1 MEQRD
6 YLLRQ
11 IQMMAQVI
19 AALVRKLMG
28 LKEQGTEEEIV
39 QVTDEMLT
47 EYFDT
52 SLVEIVQTPLEKTVE
67 QMIQNK
73 KLHPSNVD
81 LFAEVL
87 MINAD
92 KSEYA
97 ANRKK
102 LLERALI
109 LLEWV
114 DKTGGVFSAERRQ
127 KIVDIRQ
134 KLEEL

>member
-1 MEQRD
+1 
-6 YLLRQ
+6 
-11 IQMMAQVI
+11 
-19 AALVRKLMG
+19 
-28 LKEQGTEEEIV
+28 
-39 QVTDEMLT
+39 
-47 EYFDT
+47 
-52 SLVEIVQTPLEKTVE
+52 
-67 QMIQNK
+67 MIQNK